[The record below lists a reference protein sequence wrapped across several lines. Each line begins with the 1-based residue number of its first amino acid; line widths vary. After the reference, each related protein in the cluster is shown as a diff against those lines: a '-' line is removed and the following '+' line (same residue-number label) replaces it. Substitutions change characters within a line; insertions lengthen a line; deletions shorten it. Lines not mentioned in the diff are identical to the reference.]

1 MMKKLKIIVRNVVLA
16 AFILYGYN
24 LIAVNFNMMVPV
36 NFITLGSV
44 TFLGAPALIA
54 LVLFKIIIL

>member
-54 LVLFKIIIL
+54 

>member
-1 MMKKLKIIVRNVVLA
+1 MKNIKIIVRNVVLA

-44 TFLGAPALIA
+44 TFLGAPALVA

>member
-1 MMKKLKIIVRNVVLA
+1 MMKKIKIIVRNVVLA

-54 LVLFKIIIL
+54 LVLFKILIL

>member
-54 LVLFKIIIL
+54 LVLFKILIL

>member
-1 MMKKLKIIVRNVVLA
+1 MMKKLKIIVRNIVLA

-54 LVLFKIIIL
+54 LVLFKILIL